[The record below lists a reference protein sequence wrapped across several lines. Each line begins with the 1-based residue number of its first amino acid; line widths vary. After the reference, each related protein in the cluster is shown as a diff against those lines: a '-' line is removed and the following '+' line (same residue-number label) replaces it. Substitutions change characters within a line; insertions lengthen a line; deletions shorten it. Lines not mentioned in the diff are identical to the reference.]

1 MISTLIKDIRSL
13 FIHKRGVDV
22 IFKNFQLR
30 DINQNLR
37 KGSKIFYLAESK
49 FWERSLCFYSNF
61 NSDKKTFAYNHATI
75 RYWDTRYSFSSNY
88 VDKLSIKYFPSF
100 LLFTSKKQKS
110 NCIVKDYSEKNN
122 NIKFVEATR
131 YMHLSEKIKRKKNIL
146 NNKNILVVGDASFK
160 STSRLVSIIN
170 NIDKDLEAYKFIFRS
185 HPYSIFKKSDFLI
198 DIEIDY
204 SHDIYQSLSN
214 SLL

>member
-1 MISTLIKDIRSL
+1 MIGTLIKDIRSL
-13 FIHKRGVDV
+13 FIHKGVDV

-88 VDKLSIKYFPSF
+88 VDKLSIKYFQVF
-100 LLFTSKKQKS
+100 
-110 NCIVKDYSEKNN
+110 CYSEVKN
-122 NIKFVEATR
+122 
-131 YMHLSEKIKRKKNIL
+131 KK
-146 NNKNILVVGDASFK
+146 
-160 STSRLVSIIN
+160 
-170 NIDKDLEAYKFIFRS
+170 
-185 HPYSIFKKSDFLI
+185 
-198 DIEIDY
+198 
-204 SHDIYQSLSN
+204 
-214 SLL
+214 